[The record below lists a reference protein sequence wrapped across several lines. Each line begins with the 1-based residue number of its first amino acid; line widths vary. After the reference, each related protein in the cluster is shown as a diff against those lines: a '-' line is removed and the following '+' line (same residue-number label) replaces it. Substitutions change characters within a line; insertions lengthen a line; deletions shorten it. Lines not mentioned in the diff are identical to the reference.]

1 MKNKSKAGCSV
12 SGPPSRCQGDLNP
25 ESVQNSSK
33 PSWDVLR
40 RSLALSWLGQLPRG
54 QQSVLGPS
62 LRRSLALSWLG
73 QLPRGQQSVLGH
85 SLSRSLALP
94 WLGQLRS
101 VVERSAKR
109 LGGRPLASISW
120 LIPVGSLAERPA
132 KRCRMIT
139 KISDPE
145 HCFSNF
151 PKERQSTTGARLS
164 RVSLLL
170 QKAAAFKALAVSGSL
185 AGWAAAALARPSGA
199 RAGGLSTKS
208 CVPSAAP
215 LPSVLPLC
223 LSFRPPLPLYP
234 APFLS
239 PAIPIM
245 MGGQARARLTQLVLR
260 IHLRLRSSTLVLE
273 KPQRSE

>member
-1 MKNKSKAGCSV
+1 MSKILANRLGTFCVDPLPYPGLVSCREASKASWGLHCVDPLPYPGSV
-12 SGPPSRCQGDLNP
+12 SC
-25 ESVQNSSK
+25 
-33 PSWDVLR
+33 
-40 RSLALSWLGQLPRG
+40 GQLWRG

-62 LRRSLALSWLG
+62 
-73 QLPRGQQSVLGH
+73 
-85 SLSRSLALP
+85 
-94 WLGQLRS
+94 
-101 VVERSAKR
+101 
-109 LGGRPLASISW
+109 LASISW

-151 PKERQSTTGARLS
+151 QKERQSTTGARLS